1 VIDCLKHQGIQVWVD
16 TQEIQGGDAWRAA
29 IVRAITDC
37 EAFLV
42 ILSPQCVASKNV
54 VKELSLASEKNRH
67 IIPIIGE
74 PCDIPDGMQYQL
86 AELQRIDFCELGFD
100 AALQRLVN
108 TLRRGAS
115 ASAVGSSASGSWQS
129 SSPPSPLPA
138 TPAPAASDSKPFSAT
153 TFPFPQPRPQPAVPN
168 IEQLGAA
175 LCGRWRVQIIAP
187 GVGPIGELIVDLFP
201 NLAFNGQL
209 MMAVGISS
217 AVSGMWQVTAPG
229 QLVLPR
235 GQGAAVDQGLDV
247 VQMAVGMLSRSLDAG
262 VRRAETA
269 AAHGLERQRA
279 RHSQAG
285 DGRLDRVGI
294 DPGIDHGSQRHVARD
309 AAEAVEVSDA
319 HACHPYHGG
328 D

>member
-1 VIDCLKHQGIQVWVD
+1 VGEVFLSYSRLDHDFADRVTDCLKHQGVEVWVD

-86 AELQRIDFCELGFD
+86 AELQRIDFCDLGFD

-115 ASAVGSSASGSWQS
+115 ASAVGSSAAGSWHS
-129 SSPPSPLPA
+129 SSPPSPRSA
-138 TPAPAASDSKPFSAT
+138 TPAPVAADSQPLSAT
-153 TFPFPQPRPQPAVPN
+153 TFPFPQPKPQPAVPN
-168 IEQLGAA
+168 VQQLGTG

-187 GVGPIGELIVDLFP
+187 GAGPIGELILDMFP

-209 MMAVGISS
+209 TMAVGISS
-217 AVSGMWQVTAPG
+217 AVSGMWQVTPLG
-229 QLVLPR
+229 QLVLQ
-235 GQGAAVDQGLDV
+235 GQQTVGWTTMPYFAVIQFMQVSPTEL
-247 VQMAVGMLSRSLDAG
+247 VGTSDAG
-262 VRRAETA
+262 EQVIWTKMA
-269 AAHGLERQRA
+269 
-279 RHSQAG
+279 
-285 DGRLDRVGI
+285 
-294 DPGIDHGSQRHVARD
+294 
-309 AAEAVEVSDA
+309 
-319 HACHPYHGG
+319 
-328 D
+328 

>member
-1 VIDCLKHQGIQVWVD
+1 VGEVFLSYSRLDHDFADRVIDCLKHQGIQVWVD

-115 ASAVGSSASGSWQS
+115 ASAVGSSAAGSWQS

-187 GVGPIGELIVDLFP
+187 GVGPIGELIVDMFP

-217 AVSGMWQVTAPG
+217 AVSGMWQVTSLG
-229 QLVLPR
+229 QLVLQ
-235 GQGAAVDQGLDV
+235 GQQTIGWMTTPYFATMQFMQVSATAL
-247 VQMAVGMLSRSLDAG
+247 VGTSDAG
-262 VRRAETA
+262 EQVIWTK
-269 AAHGLERQRA
+269 
-279 RHSQAG
+279 
-285 DGRLDRVGI
+285 
-294 DPGIDHGSQRHVARD
+294 VA
-309 AAEAVEVSDA
+309 
-319 HACHPYHGG
+319 
-328 D
+328 